1 MECSGT
7 SRVVEVF
14 AESLPRGGVRIGTG
28 TWIGG
33 DLILTARHV
42 LLDEERQ
49 LETVTVRFLNRPGLV
64 RAAVAWLGDGDI
76 DAAVLRVVESADG
89 VWRPP
94 EVTAEL
100 RWGVLSGSSHIG
112 VSAVGLPASMR
123 RHTDGRGDS
132 DQVEGSIGPLSG
144 KRAERYQ
151 LASAIAPERDPSGGS
166 GWAGMSGAAVTC
178 DRLMCGIVVEDRANF
193 ESRVL
198 SVLPVYVMARSA
210 EFRALVEEATGRP
223 LRLES
228 AELQRYLAPWHL
240 DIRPRTPA
248 CLLRPEYET
257 VPFRS
262 RAELVE
268 LREWCAAGGA
278 LSGRLVIG
286 KGGQGK
292 TRLARELAAELL
304 GAGWIVGRLRIPEHA
319 TTCAAT
325 AAAASPEVAAA
336 ISRTTSKVLL
346 VVDYAEKN
354 VKAVQ
359 ALLDD
364 LTFAAPQSQVR
375 VLMLARS
382 DGEWWHKLQ
391 REDRHQV
398 LSHLPIELG
407 PLAEADRAETYAE
420 AVTHFAAALTRV
432 EDYEDIDL
440 SPFQLDAPSPD
451 VLRDGHPLTLHIAA
465 LAAVLEAASVNG
477 KATGG
482 KTPMDVILEHEAR
495 YWASMAEARG
505 LGDEPPMPALTAALL
520 VGAADRDEAERT
532 LAALADTG
540 SSAEATADLRR
551 LAAMISDL
559 YPSSGGQEYWGSL
572 QPDSLAE
579 YWLKKALT
587 QELDGRTL
595 LSRVLPAVSDRQAR
609 RALGILGP
617 LADETPLL
625 EGPVRE
631 LIAGHAERLAR
642 PAVQVVLRS
651 RTSRVL
657 SEALREVRVESFTDA
672 RAVTALHEE
681 IPQST
686 QMLAEL
692 ALSAASRQVSDRRKS
707 YGRYGRTRSL
717 PRRALLAD
725 LARAESE
732 VAFRL
737 FDAGLYCDGLVYADR
752 ATKRLGR
759 LPQGRATDEER
770 SLYASALR
778 IRATLL
784 NRVGRPGK
792 ALRVVDHAI
801 TIRRKLADSGADGQ
815 AELASALR
823 NRAAYLYGLK
833 RHPEALASI
842 SSAVGI
848 QEQLRDVLPET
859 RAGLAKM
866 FSIQGRCLTA
876 LSRSE
881 EALEA
886 FDRAVRLREDL
897 AARFPDTYR
906 TSFADILVARCGT
919 LADLDRYG
927 PALRDLDR
935 AAGIHAT
942 LAFHNSDDRIEFLQS
957 LVRLRKNVRG
967 RWPKGADRISEH
979 LAALTSD
986 DLRSAHRFGG
996 DLRRWTRTVCRH
1008 PRVTCRWTCS
1018 ARRPPR
1024 TAAPARRPEPS
1035 P

>member
-1 MECSGT
+1 M
-7 SRVVEVF
+7 
-14 AESLPRGGVRIGTG
+14 
-28 TWIGG
+28 
-33 DLILTARHV
+33 
-42 LLDEERQ
+42 
-49 LETVTVRFLNRPGLV
+49 
-64 RAAVAWLGDGDI
+64 
-76 DAAVLRVVESADG
+76 ESADSA
-89 VWRPP
+89 WRPP
-94 EVTAEL
+94 DVTAEL
-100 RWGVLSGSSHIG
+100 RWGVLSGSSPVR
-112 VSAVGLPASMR
+112 VSAVGLPASVR
-123 RHTDGRGDS
+123 RHPDSGVDS
-132 DQVEGSIGPLSG
+132 DQVEGSIGPLAG
-144 KRAERYQ
+144 QRAERYQ
-151 LASAIAPERDPSGGS
+151 LGLVIAPDRDPSGGS

-178 DRLMCGIVVEDRANF
+178 GRLVCGIVIEDRKNF
-193 ESRVL
+193 GSRRL

-223 LRLES
+223 LMLES
-228 AELQRYLAPWHL
+228 AELQGYLAPWHL

-268 LREWCAAGGA
+268 LREWCAADGA

-304 GAGWIVGRLRIPEHA
+304 SEGWTVGRLRTPEHA
-319 TTCAAT
+319 
-325 AAAASPEVAAA
+325 AASAAPAEAGSRDVAEAVA
-336 ISRTTSKVLL
+336 RTTSKVLL

-354 VKAVQ
+354 VTAMR
-359 ALLDD
+359 ALINTLALDTP
-364 LTFAAPQSQVR
+364 LSQVR

-382 DGEWWHKLQ
+382 DGEWWQKLQ
-391 REDRHQV
+391 QEDKYQV
-398 LSHLPIELG
+398 LSHPPLELG

-420 AVTHFAAALTRV
+420 AVKCFAAALRSV
-432 EDYEDIDL
+432 EGYAHTDL
-440 SPFQLDAPSPD
+440 DPLPLDAPSPD
-451 VLRDGHPLTLHIAA
+451 VLRDGHPLTLYNAA
-465 LAAVLEAASVNG
+465 LAAVLEAASVDG
-477 KATGG
+477 RTTGG
-482 KTPMDVILEHEAR
+482 KAPMDVILAHETR
-495 YWASMAEARG
+495 YWASMAESRG
-505 LGDEPPMPALTAALL
+505 LGHEPPVTALTAALL

-532 LAALADTG
+532 LAALEDTG
-540 SSAEATADLRR
+540 PSPAATADRRR
-551 LAAMISDL
+551 LAATISDL

-579 YWLKKALT
+579 HWLKKALT
-587 QELDGRTL
+587 EELDGRAL
-595 LSRVLPAVSDRQAR
+595 LSRVLPAVSDRQAG

-631 LIAGHAERLAR
+631 LIAEHAERLAR
-642 PAVQVVLRS
+642 PAVQVALRS

-657 SEALREVRVESFTDA
+657 SEALREVRMESFTDA
-672 RAVTALHEE
+672 RAVTALLEA

-692 ALSAASRQVSDRRKS
+692 ALSAALRQVSDRRRS
-707 YGRYGRTRSL
+707 YSRHGSIRSLQRRTR
-717 PRRALLAD
+717 LAD

-737 FDAGLYCDGLVYADR
+737 FDAGRYCDGLAYADR
-752 ATKRLGR
+752 AEKRLER
-759 LPQGRATDEER
+759 LTRARATDEER
-770 SLYASALR
+770 SLYASVLR
-778 IRATLL
+778 TRATLL
-784 NRVGRPGK
+784 NCVRRRGK
-792 ALRVVDHAI
+792 ALRVIDHAI
-801 TIRRKLADSGADGQ
+801 AIHRKLADSSPDGQ

-823 NRAAYLYGLK
+823 NRAAYLHGLK

-842 SSAVGI
+842 GSAIGI
-848 QEQLRDVLPET
+848 QEQFRDVLPDT
-859 RAGLAKM
+859 RASLAKM
-866 FSIQGRCLTA
+866 LSIQGRCLTA

-919 LADLDRYG
+919 LTHLDRYG

-935 AAGIHAT
+935 AAGIHGM
-942 LAFHNSDDRIEFLQS
+942 LAFRNTDDRIEILQS
-957 LVRLRKNVRG
+957 LLRLQKNVRG
-967 RWPKGADRISEH
+967 RWPKGADRIGEH
-979 LAALTSD
+979 LSALTPD
-986 DLRSAHRFGG
+986 DRETEHRFGSA
-996 DLRRWTRTVCRH
+996 LRRWTSPVCER

-1024 TAAPARRPEPS
+1024 TAAPARRSAPAP
-1035 P
+1035 